1 MKKLIILFVSFCI
14 FSCQPIEKI
23 ERIVFDNNQF
33 SKFDILSNS
42 IEITEIF
49 EKKISNPYIGH
60 TLEVDP
66 SQRIIDWVNDNFK
79 AIGNENIFTVTILDA
94 SLTQNEIENIEAK
107 NFDEKTN
114 YKYELFYLIEFNL
127 YDDSRNLVASTLVE
141 NSRSTTSGLFI
152 SIQEREKIIDDLV
165 YQGLN
170 DISNESKLLLIKYMG
185 DFIL

>member
-66 SQRIIDWVNDNFK
+66 SQRIINWVNDNFK